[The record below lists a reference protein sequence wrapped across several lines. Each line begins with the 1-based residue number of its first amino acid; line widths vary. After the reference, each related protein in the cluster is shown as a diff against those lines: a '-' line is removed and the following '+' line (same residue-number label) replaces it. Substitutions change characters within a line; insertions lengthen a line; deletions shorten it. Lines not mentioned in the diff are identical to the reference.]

1 MISFREYLTENN
13 KNTQQQI
20 IEAFGNNIK
29 HDTFYNRAAFENGR
43 INLLLI
49 MGHSGSGKTTLS
61 DLAAGNPNVE
71 VFHCDD
77 LWGIDRITPEQLKEY
92 GNLISSFWSEKADKN
107 NEYYKKQETN
117 YERFLFLF
125 LRHAIKYAESH
136 KNKVFILEGIQ
147 TAVPFMKWGGNNITK
162 YELPRDYINK
172 VAIIIKHTGALKSA
186 IRAGIRNSKHKFMS
200 DELEK
205 NPFKR
210 VADAFK
216 FWTSKD
222 TRSMYRTTK
231 NDIQEIKKKMKLN
244 EDLSGFKAID
254 LSIENIKKYKSKC
267 RGLIHVR
274 TSPEYIGKIFIDEND
289 DVIGYVNVYKPDN
302 FIQALE
308 VAPEYRGQGFSKYLL
323 KYAEKKL
330 GAKKLSVNKKNT
342 IAQSLYSKNGWK
354 PYDEKDQMIFMEK

>member
-77 LWGIDRITPEQLKEY
+77 IWGLHRFTFEQLKEY
-92 GNLISSFWSEKADKN
+92 GNFINNFWKN
-107 NEYYKKQETN
+107 YGKQNFEVN
-117 YERFLFLF
+117 INKRRDYDRILFLL

-147 TAVPFMKWGGNNITK
+147 TAVPFIKWGGEDSIK

-172 VAIIIKHTGALKSA
+172 VAIIIKHTSALKSA
-186 IRAGIRNSKHKFMS
+186 FRAGIRNSKYKFRS
-200 DELEK
+200 DEIEK
-205 NPFKR
+205 NPLKR
-210 VADAFK
+210 IKDTWD
-216 FWTSKD
+216 FWTSKS
-222 TRSMYRTTK
+222 TRKMYKTTE
-231 NDIQEIKKKMKLN
+231 NDIKEIKEKMKLN
-244 EDLSGFKAID
+244 EDIS
-254 LSIENIKKYKSKC
+254 SYERPYTYNEVVKKYGKKLADKLILDPAHKF
-267 RGLIHVR
+267 RMTTGIELIHKEPSLEELKRIWKNWNLMSDKMKKKSNEV
-274 TSPEYIGKIFIDEND
+274 SEELFGMNNKEHYI
-289 DVIGYVNVYKPDN
+289 
-302 FIQALE
+302 
-308 VAPEYRGQGFSKYLL
+308 RLL
-323 KYAEKKL
+323 KEY
-330 GAKKLSVNKKNT
+330 V
-342 IAQSLYSKNGWK
+342 
-354 PYDEKDQMIFMEK
+354 

>member
-61 DLAAGNPNVE
+61 DLAEGNPNVE

-77 LWGIDRITPEQLKEY
+77 LWGLDSFKSEQIKEY
-92 GNLISSFWSEKADKN
+92 GNLINSFWNKETKKN
-107 NEYYKKQETN
+107 PKLYNIGKIDYD
-117 YERFLFLF
+117 RILFLL

-136 KNKVFILEGIQ
+136 RNKVFILEGIQ
-147 TAVPFMKWGGNNITK
+147 TAVPFMKWGGENSIK
-162 YELPRDYINK
+162 YELPRDCINK

-210 VADAFK
+210 AADAFR

-231 NDIQEIKKKMKLN
+231 YDIKKLKEKMKLN
-244 EDLSGFKAID
+244 EEILSY
-254 LSIENIKKYKSKC
+254 ERPYTYNEVVKKYGKKLADKLLLDPAHKF
-267 RGLIHVR
+267 RMTTGIELIHKEP
-274 TSPEYIGKIFIDEND
+274 SLDELKRIWRNWNLMPD
-289 DVIGYVNVYKPDN
+289 DMKKKSD
-302 FIQALE
+302 E
-308 VAPEYRGQGFSKYLL
+308 VS
-323 KYAEKKL
+323 KKL
-330 GAKKLSVNKKNT
+330 FGMNNKEHYIKLLRGYK
-342 IAQSLYSKNGWK
+342 
-354 PYDEKDQMIFMEK
+354 